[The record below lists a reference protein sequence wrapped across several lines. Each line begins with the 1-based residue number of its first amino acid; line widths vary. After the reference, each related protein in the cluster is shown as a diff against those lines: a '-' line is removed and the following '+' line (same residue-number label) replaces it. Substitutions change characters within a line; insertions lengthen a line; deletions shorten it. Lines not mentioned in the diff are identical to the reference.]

1 MVGVLPLDV
10 FMVGFGLVR
19 TMFIPGALHG
29 IEASLL
35 PQMSLLK
42 LRFGLNDSPSL
53 MLVLS

>member
-1 MVGVLPLDV
+1 
-10 FMVGFGLVR
+10 
-19 TMFIPGALHG
+19 MFIPGALHG